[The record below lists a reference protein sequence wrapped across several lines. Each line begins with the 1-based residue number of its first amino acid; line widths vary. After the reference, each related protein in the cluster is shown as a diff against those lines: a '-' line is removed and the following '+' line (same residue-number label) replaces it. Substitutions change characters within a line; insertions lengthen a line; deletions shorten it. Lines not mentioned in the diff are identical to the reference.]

1 MGNSGHLEYG
11 GCPKYLSQTLFQL
24 AQGREGQKRLNAML
38 ALPFSLL
45 SRLTQVKLFLRV
57 CPRLSQLLVAG
68 MHIELVG
75 RVNLGMSGSY
85 SEQFWS
91 PSMFG
96 QTGERAVTQQV
107 SMSINAG
114 FPFQPLKQIVD
125 VGVLQRLTRACTMQ

>member
-1 MGNSGHLEYG
+1 MGNSGHLEYS
-11 GCPKYLSQTLFQL
+11 GCPRYLSQTPFQPG
-24 AQGREGQKRLNAML
+24 QGREVQKRSNAML

-45 SRLTQVKLFLRV
+45 SRLTQAKLLLRLF
-57 CPRLSQLLVAG
+57 PRLSQLLVAG

-96 QTGERAVTQQV
+96 KTGERAVTKQV
-107 SMSINAG
+107 SMS
-114 FPFQPLKQIVD
+114 
-125 VGVLQRLTRACTMQ
+125 